1 MVKILLDIIQDGGRD
16 EHNSLWLRT
25 TGLDLV
31 WKRQREFSHYD
42 HVTPSNKG
50 QGNKHV
56 NLPESCV
63 KFFHAEHCCFYY
75 RLLPRRCWTDRC
87 FCCQPGRGFMWVWS
101 EAEGTYEHETNSVV
115 QRGEL
120 SRQEP
125 VTSLLL
131 GFGFISRSKCHWKR
145 DSSFPLAPW
154 LFYDLLQ
161 VP

>member
-1 MVKILLDIIQDGGRD
+1 VVKILLDIIQDGGRD
-16 EHNSLWLRT
+16 EQNSLWLRT

-63 KFFHAEHCCFYY
+63 KCFHAEHCCFYY

-87 FCCQPGRGFMWVWS
+87 FCCQPGRGFMS
-101 EAEGTYEHETNSVV
+101 ESGVRQKVPMNMKQTQLCKEESCQDRSQSHHYY
-115 QRGEL
+115 RGL
-120 SRQEP
+120 
-125 VTSLLL
+125 V
-131 GFGFISRSKCHWKR
+131 
-145 DSSFPLAPW
+145 SFPGQNVTENVILVS
-154 LFYDLLQ
+154 L
-161 VP
+161 